1 MECSICQEA
10 GITNANG
17 GRIGACNH
25 CFHNNCIKKWFSKN
39 KDTCPNCRCHVDLE
53 KLVFRAPGYQDRA
66 VLHKLRSQSRKIIRM
81 FDTIDAYL
89 DDTWT
94 PQRQNSLPESQNF
107 IDEFVENMRSSRE
120 VLERYITRSRDV
132 STVVAQ
138 ALEDPTPTTTPTTEN
153 DIETTFLASISPP
166 PQIIDLT

>member
-1 MECSICQEA
+1 
-10 GITNANG
+10 
-17 GRIGACNH
+17 
-25 CFHNNCIKKWFSKN
+25 
-39 KDTCPNCRCHVDLE
+39 
-53 KLVFRAPGYQDRA
+53 
-66 VLHKLRSQSRKIIRM
+66 M